1 MYLSR
6 MRQIP
11 GVDGLRSQSRRPSP
25 VVVFVHTREPP
36 HAHQAERADR
46 GRSFDRLNVSPS
58 SVVARPPLRPLPY
71 LPIVFNFDKPETKV
85 FTETVRLLAGL
96 SHFVIADVT
105 NPKSAPLEL
114 QATVPEMM
122 IPFLPIIEEDETV
135 RDADGL
141 VDQAPRLDVPAP
153 PLFFPSRR
161 ACRRPETRRSSGLR
175 RSV

>member
-1 MYLSR
+1 M
-6 MRQIP
+6 
-11 GVDGLRSQSRRPSP
+11 
-25 VVVFVHTREPP
+25 VFVHTREPP
-36 HAHQAERADR
+36 HAHP
-46 GRSFDRLNVSPS
+46 GRKSRSRKSFDRLNVSPS

-122 IPFLPIIEEDETV
+122 VPFLPIIEEGQEPFAMLTDLWIKHRDWMFQPLHYSSLDALVGALDKEIIRPAEARFDELIV
-135 RDADGL
+135 RKA
-141 VDQAPRLDVPAP
+141 
-153 PLFFPSRR
+153 
-161 ACRRPETRRSSGLR
+161 ETMKGTH
-175 RSV
+175 V